1 MTSVVTGIVLAGGKS
16 RRLGRNKA
24 IEPIGGKPLIWRVIG
39 LLSCITDQTVVVVN
53 EKEAVSVLPMPD
65 ATKVALDIYPN
76 SGALGGI
83 FTGLSV
89 AESKWSVVVACDM
102 PFLSLTLIEHMLTL
116 TDGYDVVVPV
126 LQDRLEPIHALYSKA
141 CLPHMER
148 QLQSRRLKIVDFF
161 ADVKVNYLTQ
171 EEVEKKDPQH
181 LSFFNVNTREDLD
194 RARALFEK
202 GR

>member
-1 MTSVVTGIVLAGGKS
+1 MTSVISGIVLAGGKS

-24 IEPIGGKPLIWRVIG
+24 IEPIGGKPLIWRVFG

-53 EKEAVSVLPMPD
+53 DKEAVSVLPTPD

-102 PFLSLTLIEHMLTL
+102 PFLSLILIEHMLTL